1 MDEFR
6 VVVDGVKSSWG
17 LFLLDILI
25 LIDISDLDTIES

>member
-25 LIDISDLDTIES
+25 SDLDTIES